1 MGELELYAKLR
12 KEGHPSP
19 MLKIATTWL
28 RAEIAEF
35 GVAVEGADGEGA
47 RESKNPNALSTDRGG
62 GFNPGRMLS
71 YKA

>member
-1 MGELELYAKLR
+1 MKDLDLYAKLR

-19 MLKIATTWL
+19 LLKIATTWL
-28 RAEIAEF
+28 RAELAEF
-35 GVAVEGADGEGA
+35 GPATEGEDGDA
-47 RESKNPNALSTDRGG
+47 ANDMKNPNTLSTDRGG